1 MELVIATKNKGKFL
15 EFQRMLEDI
24 PVKLMSL
31 EDFPEIEITEDGATF
46 EENALLKAKIT
57 CTKTGMPALGDDS
70 GLRVQALSGRPGVF
84 TARYAGQGA
93 SDKDNIEKLLNEL
106 KDVPFEKRQAEFVC
120 VLALVLPDGRT
131 FIEEGTLEGFITFE
145 PAGCD
150 GFGYD
155 PIFFVPQLGK
165 TLAEAGP
172 QAKDAI
178 SHRAKAIKKMKTHLI
193 NISQGGKA

>member
-1 MELVIATKNKGKFL
+1 
-15 EFQRMLEDI
+15 
-24 PVKLMSL
+24 
-31 EDFPEIEITEDGATF
+31 
-46 EENALLKAKIT
+46 
-57 CTKTGMPALGDDS
+57 MPALGDDS
-70 GLRVQALSGRPGVF
+70 GLRVQALLGRPGVF
-84 TARYAGQGA
+84 TARYAGKGA

-131 FIEEGTLEGFITFE
+131 FIEEGKLEGYIALE

-150 GFGYD
+150 GF
-155 PIFFVPQLGK
+155 
-165 TLAEAGP
+165 

>member
-1 MELVIATKNKGKFL
+1 MELVIATKNRGKFL

-24 PVKLMSL
+24 PVKLLSL
-31 EDFPEIEITEDGATF
+31 EDFPEVEIFEDGSTF
-46 EENALLKAKIT
+46 EENALLKAKIA

-70 GLRVQALSGRPGVF
+70 GLKVEALSGRPGVF
-84 TARYAGQGA
+84 TARYAGEGA

-120 VLALVLPDGRT
+120 VLALVLPCEKT
-131 FIEEGTLEGFITFE
+131 FIKEGKLDGYIALE
-145 PAGCD
+145 PAGDD

-155 PIFFVPQLGK
+155 PVFFVPQLGK

-172 QAKDAI
+172 AVKDEI
-178 SHRAKAIKKMKTHLI
+178 SHRAEAIRKMKTHLI
-193 NISQGGKA
+193 NIFLGGKA